1 MNRNDFPLLKQDI
14 IYFDNGATTLK
25 PNVLKEGLIDYYDN
39 FSSNIHRGD
48 YKISLKAD
56 YEYDETRRKVKEFIN
71 AKSKDEIIFT
81 SGATDSLNKIIS
93 GYFKNTLKKD
103 DEVLITLSEH
113 ASNVLPW
120 FELQDEIG
128 IKVKYIELDNLEVKL
143 ENIKKAVTPKT
154 KVISLAH
161 VTNVIGDIRPIEEIT
176 KYAHENGIQV
186 LVDGAQSIAHMK
198 IDVTKLDV
206 DFFIFSAHKM
216 YGPTG
221 VGVIYGK
228 EELLK
233 NMKPIIF
240 GGGMNSSFNQ
250 DGTRI
255 YHDIPTVFEAG
266 TPNVA
271 GVIAFGRVID
281 YLSDIT
287 MEKIEEYE
295 KQLKTYA
302 VEKIKEIKNIK
313 IYNEHTASPILAI
326 NMENVFAQ
334 DLAIYLDKYN
344 ICVRAGNHCAK
355 ILKDEI
361 GVKNTVRISFGLYNT
376 KEEIDKLVEA
386 LKNENI
392 KQEIIA

>member
-1 MNRNDFPLLKQDI
+1 
-14 IYFDNGATTLK
+14 
-25 PNVLKEGLIDYYDN
+25 
-39 FSSNIHRGD
+39 
-48 YKISLKAD
+48 
-56 YEYDETRRKVKEFIN
+56 
-71 AKSKDEIIFT
+71 
-81 SGATDSLNKIIS
+81 
-93 GYFKNTLKKD
+93 
-103 DEVLITLSEH
+103 
-113 ASNVLPW
+113 
-120 FELQDEIG
+120 
-128 IKVKYIELDNLEVKL
+128 
-143 ENIKKAVTPKT
+143 
-154 KVISLAH
+154 
-161 VTNVIGDIRPIEEIT
+161 
-176 KYAHENGIQV
+176 
-186 LVDGAQSIAHMK
+186 MK